1 MLLIENDA
9 CDFTTLKYLTA
20 SQRERYALR
29 HGSLGFMGS
38 IYNFPDI
45 YDAVLQ
51 RSPEVIEAEV
61 ASIRK
66 LLADRGITKG
76 RILELACGACP
87 HGIRLARQG
96 FSVTGI
102 DRSRQM
108 LDAARQRAAL
118 AGVELDLVE
127 GDVVDFSLDTA
138 SFDCAIFMFETFP
151 LITEYDD
158 IVRHF
163 RAVRRHLKRG
173 GIYIIDIDAHR
184 HGVGTSYRVWGQK
197 TIPLENG
204 SVEVWHED
212 FPGDWVRGTSHLVM
226 HCRILLG
233 TALHETADEWKIRV
247 DSPWNLAVLVNSLPD
262 WSLTGFFSWRD
273 LSKEIEKEEHYFMVV
288 E

>member
-1 MLLIENDA
+1 M
-9 CDFTTLKYLTA
+9 
-20 SQRERYALR
+20 S
-29 HGSLGFMGS
+29 S
-38 IYNFPDI
+38 IYDFPDI
-45 YDAVLQ
+45 YEAVLQ
-51 RSPEVIEAEV
+51 RPSEGIEAEV
-61 ASIRK
+61 SSIRR
-66 LLADRGITKG
+66 LLADRGITEG
-76 RILELACGACP
+76 RILELACGTCP

-127 GDVVDFSLDTA
+127 GDIVDFSLETA
-138 SFDCAIFMFETFP
+138 PFDCAIFMFETFP

-163 RAVRRHLKRG
+163 RAVRRHLRQR
-173 GIYIIDIDAHR
+173 GIYIIDTDAHR
-184 HGVGTSYRVWGQK
+184 HGVGTSCGIWGQK
-197 TIPLENG
+197 TVPLENG
-204 SVEVWHED
+204 SIEVWHED
-212 FPGDWVRGTSHLVM
+212 FPGDRVRGTNRLVM
-226 HCRILLG
+226 HCRIRLG

-247 DSPWNLAVLVNSLPD
+247 DSPWNLAVLVKSLPD

-273 LSKEIEKEEHYFMVV
+273 LSKEIAKEAHYFMVV